1 MSTWDEVIGL
11 VNAQAMDEGLWFRAE
26 TVAEAY
32 LQRELR
38 RLHAAVEGLL
48 EDRRHIVQFEEDD
61 WMIAH
66 PLAERLEGSLLDCPM
81 RWDEPDPGLRGRYW
95 LHDDGTLGEEIP

>member
-11 VNAQAMDEGLWFRAE
+11 VNVQALDEGLWFRAE

-48 EDRRHIVQFEEDD
+48 EERRHMIDFDEAG
-61 WMIAH
+61 WIIAH
-66 PLAERLEGSLLDCPM
+66 PLAERLTGSLFDCQM
-81 RWDEPDPGLRGRYW
+81 V
-95 LHDDGTLGEEIP
+95 